1 MPARPSRG
9 ATTGRALATAA
20 FTALAVLLRQAP
32 LDAAAGPARG
42 TEEARPA
49 AKWTAADESV
59 PDPGAADQGAAAA
72 AADARAADQ
81 RPAAAPNVD
90 QRPGAAPAADL
101 RPGAAPAAE
110 AGAGAGAAPAPAPGL
125 AATFWG
131 DLHGAGRTLWRTV
144 RVEAPPRRRGQWI
157 YLVALA
163 GASAALEAHKEEIR
177 RDVLRSSF
185 DRHSAWTDFAG
196 QAGMG
201 KYSEGLTALLY
212 GGGLFA
218 RAPAVRQT
226 GLELGE
232 SLLVAQAGTSILN
245 FVFSE
250 RRPEAGGKLSFFRA
264 GGSSASIHMTNT
276 IAVAR
281 VLDHRLDRLGGPAR
295 GARLA
300 RILARVGLYSLPAI
314 TGWERMRSDQHY
326 AWNVLL
332 GGGSSL
338 YLTNAVLRAHEREEG
353 IGSRL
358 LPRVLLTAPKNGRGQ
373 GLLLAW
379 TLD

>member
-1 MPARPSRG
+1 MHGASSKRGQAPAAIRRHS
-9 ATTGRALATAA
+9 AA
-20 FTALAVLLRQAP
+20 FGGQSAAIRREEIHDGEKGRRSGTGGAGDAGGIGGA
-32 LDAAAGPARG
+32 LDAAERHAPARG
-42 TEEARPA
+42 GRP
-49 AKWTAADESV
+49 
-59 PDPGAADQGAAAA
+59 AAAA
-72 AADARAADQ
+72 AEPE
-81 RPAAAPNVD
+81 PAAV
-90 QRPGAAPAADL
+90 
-101 RPGAAPAAE
+101 
-110 AGAGAGAAPAPAPGL
+110 APGL

-131 DLHGAGRTLWRTV
+131 DLRGAGRTLWRTA

-157 YLVALA
+157 YLAALA
-163 GASAALEAHKEEIR
+163 GAAAALEAHKEEIR

-185 DRHSAWTDFAG
+185 YRHSAWTDFAG

-250 RRPEAGGKLSFFRA
+250 RRPEAGGKLSYFRT
-264 GGSSASIHMTNT
+264 GGSSASIHVTNT
-276 IAVAR
+276 MAVAR
-281 VLDHRLDRLGGPAR
+281 VLDRRLDRLGGPGR

-314 TGWERMRSDQHY
+314 TGWERMRSDQHF

-353 IGSRL
+353 AGSRL
-358 LPRVLLTAPKNGRGQ
+358 LPRLLLTAPKNGRGQ

-379 TLD
+379 SLD

>member
-1 MPARPSRG
+1 MGTAVRATEIGDATGADQAVEAPASAG
-9 ATTGRALATAA
+9 ADQAAKAT
-20 FTALAVLLRQAP
+20 P
-32 LDAAAGPARG
+32 DAGPDQR
-42 TEEARPA
+42 TEVAST
-49 AKWTAADESV
+49 AKPE
-59 PDPGAADQGAAAA
+59 AAAA
-72 AADARAADQ
+72 S
-81 RPAAAPNVD
+81 
-90 QRPGAAPAADL
+90 
-101 RPGAAPAAE
+101 
-110 AGAGAGAAPAPAPGL
+110 APGL

-131 DLHGAGRTLWRTV
+131 DVQGAGRTLWRTV
-144 RVEAPPRRRGQWI
+144 RVEVVPRRRGQWI

-163 GASAALEAHKEEIR
+163 GGAAALEANKEQIR

-185 DRHSAWTDFAG
+185 YRHSAWTDFAG

-201 KYSEGLTALLY
+201 KYAEGLTALLY

-218 RAPAVRQT
+218 NAPAVRQT
-226 GLELGE
+226 GLQLGE

-276 IAVAR
+276 MAVAR
-281 VLDHRLDRLGGPAR
+281 VLDHQLDHLGGSGR

-300 RILARVGLYSLPAI
+300 RILARVALYSLPAI
-314 TGWERMRSDQHY
+314 TGWERMRADQHY

-332 GGGSSL
+332 GAGSSL
-338 YLTNAVLRAHEREEG
+338 YLTNAVLRAHEHEQ
-353 IGSRL
+353 GSGARRLPRL
-358 LPRVLLTAPKNGRGQ
+358 LLTKPRNGRGQ

-379 TLD
+379 SLD

>member
-1 MPARPSRG
+1 MPARPSLG
-9 ATTGRALATAA
+9 ATIGRALAIAA
-20 FTALAVLLRQAP
+20 WTALAALLRQAP
-32 LDAAAGPARG
+32 LCALAEPARG
-42 TEEARPA
+42 ADEPRPA
-49 AKWTAADESV
+49 EERTAGDESAPEPSAPEPSPAGHGAATASAADERT
-59 PDPGAADQGAAAA
+59 A
-72 AADARAADQ
+72 
-81 RPAAAPNVD
+81 
-90 QRPGAAPAADL
+90 
-101 RPGAAPAAE
+101 AAPAAE
-110 AGAGAGAAPAPAPGL
+110 PAAGAAPPGL

-131 DLHGAGRTLWRTV
+131 DLRGAGWTLWRTV

-185 DRHSAWTDFAG
+185 YRHSAWTDFAG

-232 SLLVAQAGTSILN
+232 SLLVAQAGTAMLN

-276 IAVAR
+276 MAVAR
-281 VLDHRLDRLGGPAR
+281 VLDHQLDHLGGPGR

-338 YLTNAVLRAHEREEG
+338 YLTNAVLRAHDREEG
-353 IGSRL
+353 AGAGSRL

-379 TLD
+379 SVD

>member
-1 MPARPSRG
+1 MPAGPSRG
-9 ATTGRALATAA
+9 ATIGRALAMAA
-20 FTALAVLLRQAP
+20 LTALAALLRQAP
-32 LDAAAGPARG
+32 LCAAEGPASG
-42 TEEARPA
+42 AAEPRPA
-49 AKWTAADESV
+49 AERTAADQS
-59 PDPGAADQGAAAA
+59 AAAA
-72 AADARAADQ
+72 PAEDERAA
-81 RPAAAPNVD
+81 
-90 QRPGAAPAADL
+90 AAPAADE
-101 RPGAAPAAE
+101 RAAAAPAAE
-110 AGAGAGAAPAPAPGL
+110 PEAGAAAAPGL

-131 DLHGAGRTLWRTV
+131 DLRGAGRTLWRTV
-144 RVEAPPRRRGQWI
+144 RVEAPPRRRGQWS

-163 GASAALEAHKEEIR
+163 GAAAALEGHKEEIR

-185 DRHSAWTDFAG
+185 YRHSAWTDFAG

-212 GGGLFA
+212 GGGLFTG
-218 RAPAVRQT
+218 APAVRQT

-232 SLLVAQAGTSILN
+232 SLLVAQTGTAVLN

-276 IAVAR
+276 MAVAR
-281 VLDHRLDRLGGPAR
+281 VLDHRLDRLGGPGR

-338 YLTNAVLRAHEREEG
+338 YLTNAVLRAHEREAG
-353 IGSRL
+353 TTGSRL
-358 LPRVLLTAPKNGRGQ
+358 LPRLLLTAPKNGRGQ

-379 TLD
+379 SLD

>member
-1 MPARPSRG
+1 MPARPRRD
-9 ATTGRALATAA
+9 ATIGRALAMAA
-20 FTALAVLLRQAP
+20 LTALAALLRQAP
-32 LDAAAGPARG
+32 LCAVEGPARG
-42 TEEARPA
+42 AEKPRPA
-49 AKWTAADESV
+49 EERTAADQS
-59 PDPGAADQGAAAA
+59 AAAAPAEDQGAAAA
-72 AADARAADQ
+72 
-81 RPAAAPNVD
+81 
-90 QRPGAAPAADL
+90 
-101 RPGAAPAAE
+101 PAAE
-110 AGAGAGAAPAPAPGL
+110 AEAGGAAAPGL

-185 DRHSAWTDFAG
+185 YRHSAWTDFAG

-232 SLLVAQAGTSILN
+232 SLLVAQAGTAILN

-276 IAVAR
+276 MAVAR
-281 VLDHRLDRLGGPAR
+281 VLDHRLDRLGGPGR
-295 GARLA
+295 RARLA

-353 IGSRL
+353 TGSRL

-379 TLD
+379 SLD